1 MTIEVR
7 QLIIRSTVQPES
19 GAVMSEQQAIDD
31 LTAFKERVMSEC
43 RELVAE
49 CIREQAER

>member
-7 QLIIRSTVQPES
+7 QLVIKSTVQAEIAIPHHER
-19 GAVMSEQQAIDD
+19 QAIDD
-31 LTAFKERVMSEC
+31 LASFKEELMLEC

-49 CIREQAER
+49 CIREHTER

>member
-7 QLIIRSTVQPES
+7 QLVIKSTVQPELGS
-19 GAVMSEQQAIDD
+19 LAQERQSMDD
-31 LTAFKERVMSEC
+31 LTTFKEELMSEC

-49 CIREQAER
+49 CIREHNER